1 MSKTQKLVFTAYF
14 FKKIKKTAAFFK
26 IPCICKMK
34 GKEQPLQAARQT
46 EDNVKNETVKENMLI
61 SFLKNDEVSALET
74 IIEDFSGYVST
85 VIRNFSRGRLSYE
98 DIEELAADVFIKLW
112 QNRKRLETDCGLKP
126 YISAIARN
134 LVKNRFRMLSPVA
147 EDIEDI
153 KAVSDFDLAQS
164 VEISQILHCLSNG
177 LSKVTKKQ
185 KEIFMRF
192 YFYGEKTSEIG
203 QKMNLKD
210 STVRCELTRARSK
223 LKKYLNERGFEHV

>member
-1 MSKTQKLVFTAYF
+1 
-14 FKKIKKTAAFFK
+14 
-26 IPCICKMK
+26 
-34 GKEQPLQAARQT
+34 
-46 EDNVKNETVKENMLI
+46 
-61 SFLKNDEVSALET
+61 
-74 IIEDFSGYVST
+74 
-85 VIRNFSRGRLSYE
+85 
-98 DIEELAADVFIKLW
+98 
-112 QNRKRLETDCGLKP
+112 
-126 YISAIARN
+126 
-134 LVKNRFRMLSPVA
+134 MLSPVA

-164 VEISQILHCLSNG
+164 VEISQILHCLSDG